1 MTHGMNSSIYQTPE
15 WEQFKLKTGYEK
27 SYRIEDILV
36 LQKKLPFGRTML
48 YSPMVSEHQLAGIQN
63 ADNRIQKDF
72 VTGIKKVAEEN
83 NAIFYRLELDI
94 PKELST
100 FHFPLST
107 RNFQKSFEE
116 MQPENNWVVDITK
129 TEDEILAQMKQ
140 KGRYNIRV
148 AEKNNIEITSSDK
161 AGKELDVFY
170 DLYSKTG
177 KRKGVTYRG
186 KAYFEN
192 LLDILGK
199 IDYARTY
206 AATAKINSKTVP
218 LAAAVIIFYKKEA
231 LYLYGGSSDEYKNLM
246 APYLLHW
253 KIMLDAKEKRIE
265 KYNFL
270 GVAPA
275 GTSPLGEATDD
286 PSHPWAG
293 ITRFKKQF
301 GGEQKDILG
310 SYDLILKPLEYQLF
324 KIAEKIRRK

>member
-1 MTHGMNSSIYQTPE
+1 MNSFFQSPE
-15 WEQFKLKTGYEK
+15 WEQFKLKTGYK
-27 SYRIEDILV
+27 RSYRINDILV
-36 LQKKLPFGRTML
+36 LERQLPLGRSML
-48 YSPMVSEHQLAGIQN
+48 YSPL
-63 ADNRIQKDF
+63 
-72 VTGIKKVAEEN
+72 VAEKNYESRIKNQGFIERVVKIGKEN

-107 RNFQKSFEE
+107 RNFVKSFEE

-129 TEDEILAQMKQ
+129 EENEILAQMKQ
-140 KGRYNIRV
+140 KGRYNIKV
-148 AEKNNIEITSSDK
+148 AEKNNIEITSSNNI
-161 AGKELDVFY
+161 GKELDIFY

-186 KAYFEN
+186 KAYFKN
-192 LLDILGK
+192 MLDILGK

-206 AATAKINSKTVP
+206 AATAKIDGKTVP
-218 LAAAVIIFYKKEA
+218 LAAAVIIFYGKEA

-253 KIMLDAKEKRIE
+253 KIMLDAKEKGIE
-265 KYNFL
+265 EYNFL
-270 GVAPA
+270 GVAP
-275 GTSPLGEATDD
+275 TED
-286 PSHPWAG
+286 PNHPWAG

-301 GGEQKDILG
+301 GGSQEDIMG

-324 KIAEKIRRK
+324 KIAERLRRPH

>member
-1 MTHGMNSSIYQTPE
+1 MVDSIYQTPE

-36 LQKKLPFGRTML
+36 LQKKLPLGRTML
-48 YSPMVSEHQLAGIQN
+48 YSPMVSEHQLASIQN
-63 ADNRIQKDF
+63 TDNRIQKNF
-72 VTGIKKVAEEN
+72 INEVKKIAQGHKT
-83 NAIFYRLELDI
+83 IFYRLELDI
-94 PKELST
+94 PKTDICSLLSVD
-100 FHFPLST
+100 FK
-107 RNFQKSFEE
+107 KSFEE

-129 TEDEILAQMKQ
+129 TEDEMLAQMKQ

-161 AGKELDVFY
+161 AGKELDIFY

-206 AATAKINSKTVP
+206 AATAKVNDKTVP

-231 LYLYGGSSDEYKNLM
+231 LYLYGGSSDEHKNLM

-253 KIMLDAKEKRIE
+253 RIMLDAKEKKIE

-270 GVAPA
+270 GVAP
-275 GTSPLGEATDD
+275 SDN

-301 GGEQKDILG
+301 GGHQEDVLG

-324 KIAEKIRRK
+324 KIAEKIRRR